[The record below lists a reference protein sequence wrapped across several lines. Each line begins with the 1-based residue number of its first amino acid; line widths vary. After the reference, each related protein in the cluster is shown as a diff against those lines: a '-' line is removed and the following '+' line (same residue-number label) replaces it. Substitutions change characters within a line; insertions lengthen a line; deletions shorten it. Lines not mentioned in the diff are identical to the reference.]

1 MYAVY
6 IVRRTQIYIGIDQD
20 ALLEERARSVGR
32 TKSALIREAI
42 DAYLGDGAAVDDA
55 AVARFRAAAGQAR
68 GIAPYLPSGEE
79 YVESLRAGDAERED
93 ELRSRRR
100 S

>member
-1 MYAVY
+1 MYDAY
-6 IVRRTQIYIGIDQD
+6 IVRRTQIYLEIDQD

-42 DAYLGDGAAVDDA
+42 DAYLGNGSALDDA
-55 AVARFRAAAGQAR
+55 AVARLRVAAGQAH
-68 GIAPYLPSGEE
+68 GIAPYLPRGEE